1 MFDVGFC
8 VCCLAVL
15 RLFGYVVRWLVYRVF
30 VLIFTVVNTFRLLCV
45 CRECCVFICCVGH
58 CKMPCGRH
66 AGSQSVAVLKARVR
80 VSDSTSELW
89 MSLWGT
95 VAERL
100 IDMEIEDIDMAYR
113 TQNSAVT
120 LLYSFLL
127 LRAYSG
133 GIGSVVMF
141 VWVCCLCS
149 HPQWALWLVWLLTF
163 NVLIP
168 FSMCC
173 RFL

>member
-1 MFDVGFC
+1 MCNVGFC

-15 RLFGYVVRWLVYRVF
+15 RLFGYVVRWLVYLVF

-80 VSDSTSELW
+80 VSDATSELW

-100 IDMEIEDIDMAYR
+100 IGMEIEDIDMAYR

-141 VWVCCLCS
+141 VWGCCLCS
-149 HPQWALWLVWLLTF
+149 HPQWALWLVCFLTF

>member
-1 MFDVGFC
+1 MCNVGFC
-8 VCCLAVL
+8 VCFLAVL
-15 RLFGYVVRWLVYRVF
+15 RLFGYVVRWWVYLVF
-30 VLIFTVVNTFRLLCV
+30 VLIFTVANTFRLLCV
-45 CRECCVFICCVGH
+45 WRECRMFICGVGH

-66 AGSQSVAVLKARVR
+66 AGSQSMAVLKARVK
-80 VSDSTSELW
+80 VSDASGELW
-89 MSLWGT
+89 MSLWGS

-100 IDMEIEDIDMAYR
+100 IGIDIEDIDMAYR
-113 TQNSAVT
+113 THESAVT

-149 HPQWALWLVWLLTF
+149 HPQWALWLVCFLTF